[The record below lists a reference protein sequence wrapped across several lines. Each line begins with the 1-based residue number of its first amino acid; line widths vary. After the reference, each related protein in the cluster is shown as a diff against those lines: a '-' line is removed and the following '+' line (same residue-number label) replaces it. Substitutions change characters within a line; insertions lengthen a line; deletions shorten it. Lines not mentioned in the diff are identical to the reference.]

1 MEGEIHNLKEEST
14 RQLQEAEM
22 ILEAEKQKLLK
33 ELSRGKTEALKLMDE
48 DMDQRLQDVKKE
60 KDAHWEAVLN
70 KRCPFFVF
78 VCIVICL

>member
-1 MEGEIHNLKEEST
+1 MLCIVALMETETRNLKDESA

-48 DMDQRLQDVKKE
+48 DMGQRLEEVKKE
-60 KDAHWEAVLN
+60 KDAYWEGVLN
-70 KRCPFFVF
+70 RRYH
-78 VCIVICL
+78 